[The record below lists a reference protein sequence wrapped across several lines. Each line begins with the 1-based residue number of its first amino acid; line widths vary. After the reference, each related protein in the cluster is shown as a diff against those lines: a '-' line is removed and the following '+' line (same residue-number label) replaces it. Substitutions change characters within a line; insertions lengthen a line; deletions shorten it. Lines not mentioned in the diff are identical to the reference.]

1 MYYNIIYLA
10 ILHNIFAI
18 ILYLI
23 ANIIDFIAICIYY
36 IHQFTYILD
45 VL

>member
-23 ANIIDFIAICIYY
+23 VNIINFIAICIYY
-36 IHQFTYILD
+36 IH
-45 VL
+45 